1 LTLKIG
7 IIGKGNVGTA
17 LGTGLTRKGHV
28 VKYGHRN
35 PKEPVDRAAEWGEV
49 LILAVPHESV
59 EFAAKDIGSAAEGKI
74 LLDVTNAVGD
84 NLDLTVGFTTSA
96 AEELQKMLPKARV
109 VKAFNTVFA
118 KNQSTGKIGNEQL
131 TLFVAGD
138 DAEAKQTIMQL
149 GSEIGFDPVDA
160 GPLKSARYLEPMAV
174 LLMNLAFVVGM
185 GPNIGYKLVKG

>member
-28 VKYGHRN
+28 VKYGHRD